1 MRLERLWRVVGS
13 GRVAL
18 NLLRLGHKWFEQ
30 GVTEEVDRLL
40 VHEYSGDHDALCK
53 LGAGLK
59 WLTWRGRRG

>member
-1 MRLERLWRVVGS
+1 
-13 GRVAL
+13 VAL